1 MACNITPRSNWHRLM
16 DDTDAENCKQRQWQ
30 LAVRGRA
37 QEKDSDSFWAT
48 IHTSELCHFAIC
60 G

>member
-1 MACNITPRSNWHRLM
+1 M
-16 DDTDAENCKQRQWQ
+16 DDTDAENCKNKTVTARC
-30 LAVRGRA
+30 GRA
-37 QEKDSDSFWAT
+37 QEKDSNSFWVI